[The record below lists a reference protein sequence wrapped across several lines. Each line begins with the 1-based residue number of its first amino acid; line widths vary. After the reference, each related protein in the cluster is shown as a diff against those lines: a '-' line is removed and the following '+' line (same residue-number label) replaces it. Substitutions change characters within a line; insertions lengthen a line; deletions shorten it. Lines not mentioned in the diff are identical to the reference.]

1 MTEARRWSWQGTEYE
16 LLDDSQSWESRD
28 IFTFCS
34 PLHSSLSPQW
44 WALDCALWTGFWLV
58 TCCPCW
64 PLIGHLLPPLALTNR
79 IQCSD
84 AFQLSRMSRAGAS
97 LFRLIIAHPW
107 WLLTFYIFV
116 AHLPLN
122 RPAQFITEITL
133 LSIILVSQLAFPVI
147 RKFDTARD
155 ISMNIMPRDWL
166 LRQRSVN
173 TKWPN
178 VTRAGLCVVPDPWC
192 WVGDIRDHREEEGN
206 WCRDDF

>member
-1 MTEARRWSWQGTEYE
+1 MTGNRIWVVRWLSVLRISRYFHFLFSSALFPLTSVVGPGLCT
-16 LLDDSQSWESRD
+16 LD
-28 IFTFCS
+28 
-34 PLHSSLSPQW
+34 
-44 WALDCALWTGFWLV
+44 WL
-58 TCCPCW
+58 
-64 PLIGHLLPPLALTNR
+64 LIGHLLPMLASDWPPLALTNR

-155 ISMNIMPRDWL
+155 ISMNIRPGVWLETEISEHKVAKCNSRRSLCCPRSL
-166 LRQRSVN
+166 VLGGRY
-173 TKWPN
+173 
-178 VTRAGLCVVPDPWC
+178 
-192 WVGDIRDHREEEGN
+192 
-206 WCRDDF
+206 

>member
-1 MTEARRWSWQGTEYE
+1 MCLRTSWKGPGLCT
-16 LLDDSQSWESRD
+16 LDW
-28 IFTFCS
+28 F
-34 PLHSSLSPQW
+34 
-44 WALDCALWTGFWLV
+44 
-58 TCCPCW
+58 
-64 PLIGHLLPPLALTNR
+64 LIGHLLPMLASDWSPLPLTNR

-133 LSIILVSQLAFPVI
+133 LSIILVSQLAFSVI

-155 ISMNIMPRDWL
+155 ISMNIRPGVWLETEISEHKVAKCNSRRSLCCPRSL
-166 LRQRSVN
+166 VLGGRY
-173 TKWPN
+173 
-178 VTRAGLCVVPDPWC
+178 
-192 WVGDIRDHREEEGN
+192 
-206 WCRDDF
+206 